1 MSLDKKLL
9 KRLKILYI
17 EDDTVIRTELSQLL
31 SNFFETVYT
40 AEDGKEGLE
49 IYLRNQD
56 EIDIILSDIN
66 MPKLNGIDMVK
77 AIRGVDSKV
86 PIFFA
91 TAYSDNKFLAE
102 AIKLKIYEYI
112 IKPIDIRYLL
122 SIMND
127 LASVLYQDF
136 LIDQKNKELEK
147 YKEVTDLNNIVI
159 ETDVHMKIIK
169 VNELCCKTS
178 GYSSEELIGQDFK
191 FLKHADTSNDLYVK
205 MYADVLNNKSW
216 QGNIKNRTKDNGSF
230 TTDCYMITILNDASE
245 VEGAISIQKDI
256 TEELDKRREMQRAL
270 MKDKS
275 EIFIR
280 SKEGNAEQY
289 TIINDLK
296 MKLEDAQEELFKVQR
311 STDKYIY
318 TAEKYSL
325 ENRNLKTELSAYKRN
340 SDKHNTSLKLSKE
353 NSDLRQDIKRLK
365 IKIEDNREKFLK
377 EKKQI
382 EVNFQIEVDEITERF
397 TKIKEKYDALETDDV
412 LVQKLEY
419 WKEKANNES
428 KRVESLEKQ
437 IMTYG
442 DKDIMNKI
450 FG

>member
-1 MSLDKKLL
+1 MEIDKKLL
-9 KRLKILYI
+9 KRLRILYV
-17 EDDTVIRTELSQLL
+17 EDDATIRTELSQLL

-66 MPKLNGIDMVK
+66 MPKLSGIDMVK

-91 TAYSDNKFLAE
+91 TAHSDNEFLSE

-112 IKPIDIRYLL
+112 IKPIDIRHLL
-122 SIMND
+122 SLMND
-127 LASVLYQDF
+127 LAEILYQDF

-159 ETDVHMKIIK
+159 ETDIHMKIVK
-169 VNELCCKTS
+169 VNELCCKIS
-178 GYSSEELIGQDFK
+178 GYSKEELIGQDFK
-191 FLKHADTSNDLYVK
+191 FLKHLDTSNDLYVK
-205 MYADVLNNKSW
+205 MYAEVLNNKPW
-216 QGNIKNRTKDNGSF
+216 HGNLKNRTKDNGFF
-230 TTDCYMITILNDASE
+230 TTDCYMITILNDAGE

-256 TEELDKRREMQRAL
+256 TEELVRKREMQRAL

-289 TIINDLK
+289 AIINDLK
-296 MKLEDAQEELFKVQR
+296 IKLENAQNELFKVQKN
-311 STDKYIY
+311 TDKYIY

-325 ENRNLKTELSAYKRN
+325 ENRNLKSELSIYKRN
-340 SDKHNTSLKLSKE
+340 SDKHNTSLRLSKE

-365 IKIEDNREKFLK
+365 IKIEDNENKFLK

-382 EVNFQIEVDEITERF
+382 EVNFQIEIDEITDAL
-397 TKIKEKYDALETDDV
+397 TKLREKYEAIETDDV

-419 WKEKANNES
+419 WKEKASNES
-428 KRVESLEKQ
+428 KRLENLEKQ

-442 DKDIMNKI
+442 DKDMINKI

>member
-1 MSLDKKLL
+1 MSIDKKLL
-9 KRLKILYI
+9 KRLRILYV
-17 EDDTVIRTELSQLL
+17 EDDAVIRTELSQLL

-49 IYLRNQD
+49 IYLQNQD

-66 MPKLNGIDMVK
+66 MPKLSGIDMVK
-77 AIRGVDSKV
+77 TIRGVDPKV

-91 TAYSDNKFLAE
+91 TAHSDNEFLSE

-112 IKPIDIRYLL
+112 IKPIDIRHLL
-122 SIMND
+122 SLMNE
-127 LASVLYQDF
+127 LAEVLYQDF
-136 LIDQKNKELEK
+136 LIEQKNRELEK

-159 ETDVHMKIIK
+159 ETDIHMKIVK
-169 VNELCCKTS
+169 VNDLCCKVS
-178 GYSSEELIGQDFK
+178 GYAKEELIGQDFK
-191 FLKHADTSNDLYVK
+191 FLKHNESSNDLYVK
-205 MYADVLNNKSW
+205 LYAEVLNNKSW
-216 QGNIKNRTKDNGSF
+216 QGHLKNRTKDNGSF
-230 TTDCYMITILNDASE
+230 TTDCYMITILNNAGE

-256 TEELDKRREMQRAL
+256 TEELSKKREMQRAL

-280 SKEGNAEQY
+280 SKEGNAEQH

-325 ENRNLKTELSAYKRN
+325 ENRNLKTELASYKRN
-340 SDKHNTSLKLSKE
+340 SEKVNTSLKLSKE
-353 NSDLRQDIKRLK
+353 NSDLRLDIKRLK
-365 IKIEDNREKFLK
+365 NKIEDNKIKFEKD
-377 EKKQI
+377 KKQL
-382 EVNFQIEVDEITERF
+382 EVNLQIEIDEINDKLSKLRQ
-397 TKIKEKYDALETDDV
+397 KYDAIQTDDV

-428 KRVESLEKQ
+428 SRFENLEKQ
-437 IMTYG
+437 IMTHAN
-442 DKDIMNKI
+442 KDILDKV
-450 FG
+450 FA

>member
-9 KRLKILYI
+9 KRLKILYV

-77 AIRGVDSKV
+77 AIRGVDTKV

-91 TAYSDNKFLAE
+91 TAYSDNEFLFD
-102 AIKLKIYEYI
+102 AIKLKIFEYI

-122 SIMND
+122 NIMND

-147 YKEVTDLNNIVI
+147 YKEVTDLTNIVI
-159 ETDVHMKIIK
+159 ETDIHMKITK
-169 VNELCCKTS
+169 VNELCCKIS
-178 GYSSEELIGQDFK
+178 GYSREELIGQDFK
-191 FLKHADTSNDLYVK
+191 FLKHADTSNDIYVK
-205 MYADVLNNKSW
+205 MYANVLNNKSW
-216 QGNIKNRTKDNGSF
+216 QGNLKNRTKDDSNF
-230 TTDCYMITILNDASE
+230 TTDCYMITILNNANE
-245 VEGAISIQKDI
+245 VEGVISIQKDI
-256 TEELDKRREMQRAL
+256 TEELAKKREMQRAL

-289 TIINDLK
+289 AIINDLK
-296 MKLEDAQEELFKVQR
+296 MKLEDVQEELFKVQR
-311 STDKYIY
+311 STDKYVYI
-318 TAEKYSL
+318 AEKYSL
-325 ENRNLKTELSAYKRN
+325 ENRNLKSELSTYKRN
-340 SDKHNTSLKLSKE
+340 PDKHNTSLKLSKE
-353 NSDLRQDIKRLK
+353 NSDLKQDIKRLK
-365 IKIEDNREKFLK
+365 IKIEDNKEKFEK

-382 EVNFQIEVDEITERF
+382 EVNLQIEVDQVTDKL
-397 TKIKEKYDALETDDV
+397 TKLKEKYEAIETDDV
-412 LVQKLEY
+412 LIQKLEY
-419 WKEKANNES
+419 WKEKANNIS

-437 IMTYG
+437 IMAYG

>member
-1 MSLDKKLL
+1 MSIDKKLL
-9 KRLKILYI
+9 KRLRLLYV

-31 SNFFETVYT
+31 SNFFDTVYT

-56 EIDIILSDIN
+56 DIDIILSDIN
-66 MPKLNGIDMVK
+66 MPKLSGIDMVK
-77 AIRGVDSKV
+77 AIRGVDPKV

-91 TAYSDNKFLAE
+91 TAHSDTEFLSE

-112 IKPIDIRYLL
+112 IKPIDIRHLL
-122 SIMND
+122 TLMND
-127 LASVLYQDF
+127 LAAVLYQEF
-136 LIDQKNKELEK
+136 LIEQKNKELEK

-159 ETDVHMKIIK
+159 ETDIHMKIVK
-169 VNELCCKTS
+169 VNDLCCKIS
-178 GYSSEELIGQDFK
+178 GYSKEELIGQDFK
-191 FLKHADTSNDLYVK
+191 FLKHHDSSNDLYVK
-205 MYADVLNNKSW
+205 MYAEVLNNKSW
-216 QGNIKNRTKDNGSF
+216 HGTLKNSTKDGGTF
-230 TTDCYMITILNDASE
+230 TTECYMITILTDAGE

-256 TEELDKRREMQRAL
+256 TEELSKKREMQRAL

-280 SKEGNAEQY
+280 SKEGNAEQHA
-289 TIINDLK
+289 IINDLK
-296 MKLEDAQEELFKVQR
+296 MKLEDAQEEFFKAQR
-311 STDKYIY
+311 NTDKYIY

-325 ENRNLKTELSAYKRN
+325 ENRNLKNELSAYKRN
-340 SDKHNTSLKLSKE
+340 ADKHNTSLKLTKE
-353 NSDLRQDIKRLK
+353 NSDLRLDIKRLK
-365 IKIEDNREKFLK
+365 IKIEDIKTKLNK
-377 EKKQI
+377 EKKQV
-382 EVNFQIEVDEITERF
+382 EVNFEIEIDELTEKLVKM
-397 TKIKEKYDALETDDV
+397 TEKYEAIETDDV

-419 WKEKANNES
+419 WKEKAKNES
-428 KRVESLEKQ
+428 QRVESLEKQ

>member
-9 KRLKILYI
+9 KRLKILYV

-77 AIRGVDSKV
+77 AIRGVDTKV

-91 TAYSDNKFLAE
+91 TAYSDNEFLFD

-122 SIMND
+122 NIMND

-147 YKEVTDLNNIVI
+147 YKEVTDLTNIVI
-159 ETDVHMKIIK
+159 ETDIHMKITK
-169 VNELCCKTS
+169 VNELCCKIS
-178 GYSSEELIGQDFK
+178 GYSREELIGQDFK
-191 FLKHADTSNDLYVK
+191 FLKHADTSNDIYVK
-205 MYADVLNNKSW
+205 MYANVLNNKSW
-216 QGNIKNRTKDNGSF
+216 QGNLKNRTKDDSNF
-230 TTDCYMITILNDASE
+230 TTDCYMITILNNANE
-245 VEGAISIQKDI
+245 VEGVISIQKDI
-256 TEELDKRREMQRAL
+256 TEELAKKREMQRAL

-289 TIINDLK
+289 AIINDLK
-296 MKLEDAQEELFKVQR
+296 MKLEDVQEELFKVQR
-311 STDKYIY
+311 STDKYVYI
-318 TAEKYSL
+318 AEKYSL
-325 ENRNLKTELSAYKRN
+325 ENRNLKSELSTYKRN
-340 SDKHNTSLKLSKE
+340 PDKHNTSLKLSKE
-353 NSDLRQDIKRLK
+353 NSDLKQDIKRLK
-365 IKIEDNREKFLK
+365 IKIEDNKEKFEK

-382 EVNFQIEVDEITERF
+382 EVNLQIEVDQVTDKL
-397 TKIKEKYDALETDDV
+397 TKLKEKYEAIETDDV
-412 LVQKLEY
+412 LIQKLEY
-419 WKEKANNES
+419 WKEKANNIS

-437 IMTYG
+437 IMAYG

>member
-1 MSLDKKLL
+1 MSIDKKLL
-9 KRLKILYI
+9 KRLRILYV
-17 EDDTVIRTELSQLL
+17 EDDAVIRTELSQLL

-40 AEDGKEGLE
+40 AKDGKEGLE

-56 EIDIILSDIN
+56 DIDIILSDIN
-66 MPKLNGIDMVK
+66 MPKLSGIDMVK
-77 AIRGVDSKV
+77 TIRGVDPKV

-91 TAYSDNKFLAE
+91 TAHSDNEFLAE

-112 IKPIDIRYLL
+112 IKPIDIRHLL
-122 SIMND
+122 SLMND
-127 LASVLYQDF
+127 LAAVLYQEF
-136 LIDQKNKELEK
+136 LIEQKNKELEK

-159 ETDVHMKIIK
+159 ETDIHMKIVK
-169 VNELCCKTS
+169 VNDLCCKIS
-178 GYSSEELIGQDFK
+178 GYTKEELIGQDFK
-191 FLKHADTSNDLYVK
+191 FLKHPDVSNDLYIK
-205 MYADVLNNKSW
+205 MYAEVLNNKSW
-216 QGNIKNRTKDNGSF
+216 KGTLKNSTKESGTF
-230 TTDCYMITILNDASE
+230 TTECYMITLLDDAGE

-256 TEELDKRREMQRAL
+256 TEELSKKREMQRAL

-280 SKEGNAEQY
+280 SKEGNAEQHA
-289 TIINDLK
+289 IINDLK
-296 MKLEDAQEELFKVQR
+296 MKLEDAQEDFFKAQR
-311 STDKYIY
+311 NTDKYIY

-325 ENRNLKTELSAYKRN
+325 ENRNLKSELSAYKRN
-340 SDKHNTSLKLSKE
+340 ADKHNTSLKLTKE
-353 NSDLRQDIKRLK
+353 NSDLRLDIKRLK
-365 IKIEDNREKFLK
+365 IKIEDIKSKLK
-377 EKKQI
+377 QENKQT
-382 EVNFQIEVDEITERF
+382 EVNFQIEIDELTEKLVKM
-397 TKIKEKYDALETDDV
+397 TEKYEAIETNDV

-428 KRVESLEKQ
+428 KRVETLEKQ